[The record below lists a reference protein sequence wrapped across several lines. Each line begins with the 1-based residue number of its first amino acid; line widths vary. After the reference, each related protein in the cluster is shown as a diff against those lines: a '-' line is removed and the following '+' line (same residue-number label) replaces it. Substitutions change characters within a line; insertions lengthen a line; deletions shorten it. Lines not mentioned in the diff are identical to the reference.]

1 MCNSIVV
8 GFLFFVRLSSCTF
21 LLLFLCSCVF
31 ISIVYLITAP
41 LSPPPPSSRFSF
53 RSCFSQL
60 IMKICVLLGTTIGV
74 TRRPPPP
81 VKETLNVGHI
91 EGY

>member
-8 GFLFFVRLSSCTF
+8 GFLFFRSFVVVYFLTTLS
-21 LLLFLCSCVF
+21 LFLCFYFDRVF
-31 ISIVYLITAP
+31 NYGAP
-41 LSPPPPSSRFSF
+41 ESPPPSSRFSF

-74 TRRPPPP
+74 TRRPPP